1 MKVVLI
7 NLVKYIMVVIAIF
20 MMEPIFGQIY
30 IRGKVCDTTNQ
41 AIQSITIA
49 LYQTSDSSITDFTLS
64 NRKGDFE
71 LKLLFATKL
80 PGFIVFS
87 GSEYE
92 DKIIGVKEFKNYDF
106 EKIILSKKIMTLTD
120 VTVRSIMPVRIKNDT
135 IEFNASFFKTGHN
148 AVVEDL
154 LRRLP
159 GVEVDIKGNIFLN
172 GKRVNKLMI
181 DGKDFFG
188 SEPLV
193 ATRNLPAEIVDKL
206 QIMDNKDDN
215 PDGLASQGSVGKAI
229 NIELK
234 KEVKGGEFG
243 KAHLGAGS
251 IDRFEAGVLANKFRD
266 TTQLSLIGFANNL
279 NKSSFTF
286 SEIRSLAGF
295 NRGGLSTLSN
305 TKKGLAVNGVSFGGV
320 ANGLETTGGIG
331 VNFNT
336 IFRKLTMNIQLFH
349 SANTIKGYSTT
360 KIEQNAGD
368 SALLSSIAGNN
379 KTKNANSR
387 IAMTLR
393 GKVSQQ
399 TDFYVS
405 PWIAF
410 TKVKEFTDKLTE
422 SSYNAEALNTSITH
436 TDSRSHATGVGNIF
450 TITKKYKKLGKLLS
464 ANLIFSL
471 SSEATPRHLE
481 FQNSFYVPD
490 VIIDSS
496 KGRRKYKVNSLT
508 FHNSANYQ
516 FPVSKKLFSIIGTQ
530 VSFIRNRNS
539 IDASLWN
546 HDQYEYSTPVDSLT
560 GLARQQVLSIQPLAG
575 VKLLIP
581 FGSITSRIGY
591 EMQYREVGTSASII
605 HEQNNYLIPKLD
617 INYQNYNLSYA
628 GAVLQPST
636 SDLNPV
642 TDNIDPLFVVK
653 GNAYLRA
660 MYQHQ
665 VNFSRYYQLKRKIIL
680 DVYSNASII
689 RNNIIYNRS
698 YVDNGVQTISPINA
712 GTLTSATVGVGFT
725 KSKKLIQGTLSLKV
739 SPEVSLVSTQTSVNG
754 MQSDLRRRSLSVAV
768 EPTLSIP
775 GKILFMAAQRFNFV
789 KADYELLQ
797 FPDFSYIQST
807 TELNISYWLIKSFI
821 ISSDMTMY
829 SNSNMPQ
836 GLSGQYAILNGSML
850 WKWNKPNISA
860 KLTCYDILNRNT
872 NLSRVL
878 QDNFVRTTEF
888 QVLKRFFLL
897 SVIYNFNKIRRQ
909 SY

>member
-1 MKVVLI
+1 M
-7 NLVKYIMVVIAIF
+7 NLLKYTMVVVAFF

-30 IRGKVCDTTNQ
+30 IRGKVCDTANQ
-41 AIQSITIA
+41 TIQSMTIA

-64 NRKGDFE
+64 SRKGDFE
-71 LKLLFATKL
+71 LKLLFAAKL
-80 PGFIVFS
+80 PGFVVFS

-92 DKIIGVKEFKNYDF
+92 DKIISLKEFKNYDF
-106 EKIILSKKIMTLTD
+106 GKVVLTKKITTLAD

-234 KEVKGGEFG
+234 KTVKGGEFG

-305 TKKGLAVNGVSFGGV
+305 SKRGLAVNGVSFGGV
-320 ANGLETTGGIG
+320 ANGLETTGGVG

-368 SALLSSIAGNN
+368 SALLSSIQSNN
-379 KTKNANSR
+379 KTNNANSR
-387 IAMTLR
+387 IAITLR
-393 GKVSQQ
+393 GKVDQQ
-399 TDFYVS
+399 TDFYIS

-410 TKVKEFTDKLTE
+410 TKVTEFSDKRTE
-422 SSYNAEALNTSITH
+422 SFYDTETLNTSILH
-436 TDSRSHATGVGNIF
+436 TDSRSSATGAGNVF

-464 ANLIFSL
+464 VNSILSL
-471 SSEATPRHLE
+471 SSGTIPRDLE
-481 FQNSFYVPD
+481 FQNIFYIPD
-490 VIIDSS
+490 VIVDSS
-496 KGRRKYKVNSLT
+496 KGRRKYRIKSLA
-508 FHNSANYQ
+508 FHNSTNYQ
-516 FPVSKKLFSIIGTQ
+516 FPFSKKVFSILGMQ
-530 VSFIRNRNS
+530 ASFIHNRNS

-546 HDQYEYSTPVDSLT
+546 PDQHEYTTPVDSLI
-560 GLARQQVLSIQPLAG
+560 GMVRQQVLSLQPSAG

-581 FGSITSRIGY
+581 FGSITSRVGY
-591 EMQYREVGTSASII
+591 EIQFSRIGTSASVM
-605 HEQNNYLIPKLD
+605 HERRNYIIPKLD

-628 GAVLQPST
+628 GAVLQPANN
-636 SDLNPV
+636 DLNTV
-642 TDNIDPLFVVK
+642 ADNIDPLFVVK
-653 GNAYLRA
+653 GNASLRP

-665 VNFSRYYQLKRKIIL
+665 ATFSRFYQLKKRLTL
-680 DVYSNASII
+680 DIYSNVSII

-698 YVDNGVQTISPINA
+698 YADNGIQTISPVNA
-712 GTLTSATVGVGFT
+712 ATLANTTIGVGFT
-725 KSKKLIQGTLSLKV
+725 KSRKLREGTLSLKV
-739 SPEVSLVSTQTSVNG
+739 SPEVSLVNTQISVNEIL
-754 MQSDLRRRSLSVAV
+754 SDLRRRSLSVTV

-775 GKILFMAAQRFNFV
+775 DRILLTAAQRFNFI
-789 KADYELLQ
+789 KAEYELLQ
-797 FPDFSYIQST
+797 FPNFSYTQST
-807 TELNISYWLIKSFI
+807 TELNISYWLTKSFI

-829 SNSNMPQ
+829 SNSNIPQ
-836 GLSGQYAILNGSML
+836 GLSGQYALLNGSIL
-850 WKWNKPNISA
+850 WKWTRPNISA
-860 KLTCYDILNRNT
+860 KLACYDILNRNT

-878 QDNFVRTTEF
+878 QDNFIRTTEL

-897 SVIYNFNKIRRQ
+897 SVIYNFNKIRRRSQ
-909 SY
+909 